1 MMDVLL
7 SELLGELE
15 MSILISA
22 ECYYSAMKALP
33 FSYSNGVLST
43 TLYG

>member
-7 SELLGELE
+7 GELSDELE
-15 MSILISA
+15 MSILILA

-43 TLYG
+43 SLYG